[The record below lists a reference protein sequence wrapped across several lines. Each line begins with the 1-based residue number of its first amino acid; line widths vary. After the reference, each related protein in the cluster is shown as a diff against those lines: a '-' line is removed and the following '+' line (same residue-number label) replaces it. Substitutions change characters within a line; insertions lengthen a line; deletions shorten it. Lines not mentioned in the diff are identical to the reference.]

1 MDSLAAN
8 AHKDQSIVKVYIHD
22 ESDIVRLEL
31 PIPPAAV
38 NFEKV
43 DAIKKTI
50 AEATG
55 LNVIVKDLQYHHEE
69 GSLIYDIT
77 DLRLVL
83 VNRTTSEIIPAERAI
98 AIADK
103 HRSFMGPRVP
113 NMTKAQVISSPVMH
127 HSIPPIAYVLSVFA
141 LSLTMIFMIFGFMMC
156 HYRNRFK
163 QEKKLREDD
172 AVIANTL
179 VRPPVRPMKISPIM
193 PTRAFEPHF
202 PAIDGQYAVQ
212 EVKMVVGAA
221 DDKQRRSKPW

>member
-1 MDSLAAN
+1 MDSLAAD

-31 PIPPAAV
+31 PVPPAAV

-50 AEATG
+50 ADATG
-55 LNVIVKDLQYHHEE
+55 LSVLVKDLQYHHEE
-69 GSLIYDIT
+69 GALIYDIT

-103 HRSFMGPRVP
+103 HRADMGPRV
-113 NMTKAQVISSPVMH
+113 TSSPVMH
-127 HSIPPIAYVLSVFA
+127 HSIPPLAYVLSVFA

-163 QEKKLREDD
+163 REKKLREDD
-172 AVIANTL
+172 VVIANSL
-179 VRPPVRPMKISPIM
+179 VRPPIRPMKISPVI
-193 PTRAFEPHF
+193 PTRTFAPHI
-202 PAIDGQYAVQ
+202 PAIDGEYAVQ
-212 EVKMVVGAA
+212 EVKMVVGGS
-221 DDKQRRSKPW
+221 DEKHRRSKPW